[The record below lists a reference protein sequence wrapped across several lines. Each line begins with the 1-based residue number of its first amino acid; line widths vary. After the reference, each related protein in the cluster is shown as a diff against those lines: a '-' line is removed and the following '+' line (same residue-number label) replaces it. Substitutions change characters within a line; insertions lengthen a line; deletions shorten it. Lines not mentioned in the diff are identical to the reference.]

1 MGDRIITMHLFLS
14 FLLFVNVKFYK
25 WEGKGIILNTSAVP
39 EWQFGCRTTYLIPE
53 LHLLNCSGGNNLTA
67 SEFEPSRGE
76 TLFVSACWQAN
87 IQLSVPFMFYLGF
100 YHSFYLLSLVPL
112 CSLCTPI
119 SPGVSLL
126 NGASFWEN
134 EIPYPHRPAAFGL
147 CLSIPGEET
156 PTGICPI
163 RPSRTDGLCGLS
175 V

>member
-1 MGDRIITMHLFLS
+1 MLYQSSSLHAEL
-14 FLLFVNVKFYK
+14 
-25 WEGKGIILNTSAVP
+25 
-39 EWQFGCRTTYLIPE
+39 QLIPE
-53 LHLLNCSGGNNLTA
+53 LGLLNCSSGNNLTA
-67 SEFEPSRGE
+67 SEFEQSLLEEKHYLWALADKLTWLPLQ
-76 TLFVSACWQAN
+76 T

-112 CSLCTPI
+112 CSLCIPI
-119 SPGVSLL
+119 SPGVLLL

-134 EIPYPHRPAAFGL
+134 EIPYPHRRAAFGL

-163 RPSRTDGLCGLS
+163 RPSRTDGHFGLT